1 MVIEV
6 PEVQFAFSGNRE
18 DLRSAHILQYC
29 PDSGGHAA
37 VSQDHAFFIF
47 HGYSGPFHHVG
58 KTGIVRIVSAKPSVF
73 QPHHGIDAADLF
85 RLRRDLIQ
93 KRNDR
98 LLIGNGD
105 IEPVIVIDLHEL
117 FQLIPLHFNQII
129 TVTRCHLVDL
139 RRVTV
144 SQFSP
149 QQAKPAVPGLLISTA
164 EAHDVLKEFQ
174 HIFIHGRIRM
184 LLQFLKVTALPLG
197 IEHRQSPLLFIGG
210 YTGADFHSFQ
220 KQLHQFFIDLVDL
233 FSELFDIHPFLCT
246 SGGCTLLSWK
256 VP

>member
-6 PEVQFAFSGNRE
+6 PEIQLPFSGHRE
-18 DLRSAHILQYC
+18 NLRSTHILKHR
-29 PDSGGHAA
+29 PDGGSNSS
-37 VSQDHAFFIF
+37 VSEDHAFFIF
-47 HGYSGPFHHVG
+47 YRDSGPFHHVG
-58 KTGIVRIVSAKPSVF
+58 KTGIVCIVSAKPAVF
-73 QPHHGIDAADLF
+73 QPHHGIDASDLF
-85 RLRRDLIQ
+85 RLGRDLIQ

-105 IEPVIVIDLHEL
+105 VEPVIFIVFHEG
-117 FQLIPLHFNQII
+117 FQLIAFHFDQIVTI
-129 TVTRCHLVDL
+129 TRCHLVDL

-144 SQFSP
+144 SQFFP
-149 QQAKPAVPGLLISTA
+149 QQAEPAVLCLLIGAA
-164 EAHDVLKEFQ
+164 EAHDILKEFQ
-174 HIFIHGRIRM
+174 HIFIHGRNRM
-184 LLQFLKVTALPLG
+184 FLQFLKVTALPLG
-197 IEHRQSPLLFIGG
+197 IEHRQAPLFLIGG
-210 YTGADFHSFQ
+210 NTGADFHSFQ